1 MFLHI
6 GNNIS
11 IPKDEIVAILDK
23 STVEKSLDT
32 KTFIN
37 KLIKN
42 NCLINPDNHK
52 INTYIIT
59 CIKNIDRKNRL
70 SNIKYNLYT
79 SNISSKSLFK
89 RK

>member
-23 STVEKSLDT
+23 NAVEKSIDT
-32 KTFIN
+32 RTFID
-37 KLIKN
+37 KLIN
-42 NCLINPDNHK
+42 NDCLVNPDNNK
-52 INTYIIT
+52 VNTYIIT

-70 SNIKYNLYT
+70 SILNYNLYT